1 VKRVSAET
9 TTELVAAAAVRAVG
23 KRFGGVAAL
32 TDVSLEVNRGEAL
45 GIIGPN
51 GAGKSTLLKILAG
64 EHRVTTGSVEILGR
78 DATRLPRHTLA
89 RHGVGFAHQI
99 PQPFRGLT
107 VRENVRVGALHHE
120 RGTGSREALAE
131 EVLERCGLA
140 DRADRQAGSL
150 PLLDLKRLEVARALS
165 LRPQLLLLDEIAA
178 GLVGDELD
186 AVIDLLRS
194 LRSPDQALVVVE
206 HVERVVAEIVER
218 VVVLDWGKV
227 VAEGTPAEIAA
238 NALVQQIYLGSGEQ
252 QEAAARAART
262 AAEPAPALLRLED
275 VSANYGAATVLRSVD
290 VEVGRGQIV
299 AVLGAN
305 GAGKSTL
312 ARSISGLNRA
322 RTGRVVFDGEDVTGL
337 LAHERARRG
346 IAHCQEGRRLFAG
359 LTVRENLLLGAQT
372 AEAREAEA
380 DTLRWL
386 DELFP
391 ILAERREQ
399 LAGTLSGG
407 QQQMLAIGR
416 ALVARPKLL
425 LCDEISLGLS
435 PKATDDVY
443 EALERVSR
451 SGIAILLIEQNVHRS
466 LALADYAY
474 VLERGQVSFSGDPQ
488 ELLDEERL
496 REAYFGR
503 SSSGGPSDGGRG
515 SGSNGG
521 GGSR

>member
-1 VKRVSAET
+1 VG
-9 TTELVAAAAVRAVG
+9 LAASVRAVT

-32 TDVSLEVNRGEAL
+32 TDVSVDVNRGEAL

-51 GAGKSTLLKILAG
+51 GAGKSTLLRILAG
-64 EHRVTTGSVEILGR
+64 EQRVTSGRMEILGR

-107 VRENVRVGALHHE
+107 VRENVRVGALHHQ
-120 RGTGSREALAE
+120 RGAGSPHALAE

-140 DRADRQAGSL
+140 GKAERPAGSL
-150 PLLDLKRLEVARALS
+150 TLLDLKRLEVARALS
-165 LRPQLLLLDEIAA
+165 LQPQLLLLDEIAA
-178 GLVGDELD
+178 GLVGEELD
-186 AVIDLLRS
+186 AVIELLRS
-194 LRSPDQALVVVE
+194 LRSEDQALIVVE

-238 NALVQQIYLGSGEQ
+238 NALVQQIYLGSR
-252 QEAAARAART
+252 QERQAAARSAGAAG
-262 AAEPAPALLRLED
+262 ESGPALLRLEN
-275 VSANYGAATVLRSVD
+275 VSASYGAATVLRDVD
-290 VEVGRGQIV
+290 IEIGGGQIV

-305 GAGKSTL
+305 GAGKTTL

-322 RTGRVVFDGEDVTGL
+322 RTGRVIFDGDDVTGL
-337 LAHERARRG
+337 QAHERARRG
-346 IAHCQEGRRLFAG
+346 IAHCQEGRRLFAE
-359 LTVRENLLLGAQT
+359 LTVAENLLLGAQT
-372 AEAREAEA
+372 AEARDAEA

-391 ILAERREQ
+391 ILAERRDQ

-407 QQQMLAIGR
+407 QQQMLAIAR

-425 LCDEISLGLS
+425 LCDEVSLGLS

-443 EALERVSR
+443 EALERVSGW
-451 SGIAILLIEQNVHRS
+451 GIAIVLIEQNVHRS
-466 LALADYAY
+466 LALADRAY
-474 VLERGQVSFSGDPQ
+474 VLERGRVSFSGDPG

-503 SSSGGPSDGGRG
+503 SSADGNRGGGR
-515 SGSNGG
+515 
-521 GGSR
+521 R

>member
-1 VKRVSAET
+1 
-9 TTELVAAAAVRAVG
+9 VREVT

-32 TDVSLEVNRGEAL
+32 TDVSIDIRRGEAL

-64 EHRVTTGSVEILGR
+64 EHRVTTGDVEILGR

-89 RHGVGFAHQI
+89 RQGVGFAHQI

-107 VRENVRVGALHHE
+107 VRENVRVGALHHQ
-120 RGTGSREALAE
+120 RGVGMREALTE
-131 EVLERCGLA
+131 EVLTRCGLA
-140 DRADRQAGSL
+140 DKAERPAGSL

-165 LRPQLLLLDEIAA
+165 LQPQLLLLDEIAA
-178 GLVGDELD
+178 GLVGEELD
-186 AVIDLLRS
+186 AVIELLRS
-194 LRSPDQALVVVE
+194 MRSADQALVVVE

-227 VAEGTPAEIAA
+227 VAEGTPDEIAA
-238 NALVQQIYLGSGEQ
+238 DAMVQRIYLGSGQ
-252 QEAAARAART
+252 QRAAAARAART
-262 AAEPAPALLRLED
+262 VAEPASPLLRLEG
-275 VSANYGAATVLRSVD
+275 VSANYGAATVLRDVD
-290 VEVGRGQIV
+290 VEVGPGRIV

-322 RTGRVVFDGEDVTGL
+322 RTGRVIFDGEDVTAL
-337 LAHERARRG
+337 PVHERARGG

-372 AEAREAEA
+372 AEARAAEA

-391 ILAERREQ
+391 ILAERRDQ

-443 EALERVSR
+443 EALERVRGSD
-451 SGIAILLIEQNVHRS
+451 IAIVLIEQNVHRS
-466 LALADYAY
+466 LAIADHAY

-503 SSSGGPSDGGRG
+503 SSSGGASGGGRG
-515 SGSNGG
+515 PRRNGG
-521 GGSR
+521 GGTR

>member
-1 VKRVSAET
+1 MPVDT
-9 TTELVAAAAVRAVG
+9 AARLEPDGLAASVREVT

-32 TDVSLEVNRGEAL
+32 TDVSLDLDHGEAL

-64 EHRVTTGSVEILGR
+64 EQRVTSGRVVILGHE
-78 DATRLPRHTLA
+78 ATRLPRHTLA

-120 RGTGSREALAE
+120 RSAGSAHALADQ
-131 EVLERCGLA
+131 VLERCGLA
-140 DRADRQAGSL
+140 AKAQRPAGSL
-150 PLLDLKRLEVARALS
+150 TLLDLKRLEVARALS

-178 GLVGDELD
+178 GLVGAELD
-186 AVIDLLRS
+186 AVIELLLS
-194 LRSPDQALVVVE
+194 LRSPDQAMVVVE

-238 NALVQQIYLGSGEQ
+238 NALVQQIYLGSRHE
-252 QEAAARAART
+252 QEAAARSAGSG
-262 AAEPAPALLRLED
+262 AEPVPALLRLEN
-275 VSANYGAATVLRSVD
+275 VSASYGAATVLRDVD
-290 VEVGRGQIV
+290 IEIGSGRIV

-305 GAGKSTL
+305 GAGKTTL
-312 ARSISGLNRA
+312 ARTISGLNRA
-322 RTGRVVFDGEDVTGL
+322 RTGRVSFDGNDVTAL
-337 LAHERARRG
+337 QTHERARRG
-346 IAHCQEGRRLFAG
+346 IAHCQEGRRLFAE
-359 LTVRENLLLGAQT
+359 LTVAENLLLGAQT
-372 AEAREAEA
+372 ADARQAQA
-380 DTLRWL
+380 DSLRWL

-391 ILAERREQ
+391 ILAERRGQ

-407 QQQMLAIGR
+407 QQQMLAIAR

-425 LCDEISLGLS
+425 LCDEVSLGLS

-443 EALERVSR
+443 QALERVSG
-451 SGIAILLIEQNVHRS
+451 SGIAIVLIEQNVHRS
-466 LALADYAY
+466 LALADHAY
-474 VLERGQVSFSGDPQ
+474 VLERGQVSFSGDPH
-488 ELLDEERL
+488 ELLDEQRL

-503 SSSGGPSDGGRG
+503 SSPGG
-515 SGSNGG
+515 NGG
-521 GGSR
+521 GGTR